1 MRASI
6 RIFIYEKKKKK
17 KQVQFERKPLCN
29 SLVIALQIFLRFLV
43 IRRKIRKG
51 SDNNSS
57 HSFNSAKQ
65 ERMPFKTQS
74 DRDY

>member
-1 MRASI
+1 M
-6 RIFIYEKKKKK
+6 KKKKK

-29 SLVIALQIFLRFLV
+29 SLVIALEIFLRFLV

-65 ERMPFKTQS
+65 ERMPFNTTQS